1 AVMLGAF
8 EALPRPVGMGRVFA
22 KSLGL
27 VLALAAVVLAVG
39 LASGGRDVLQPLS
52 HLARAGMPGG
62 AAAGM
67 PTDAPGRMAAAG
79 NIKDRFVKVRSNAE
93 LDALLAASDRPVM
106 LDFYADWCVA
116 CKEMER
122 FTFTDPRVAERMS
135 RMLLVQADVTANTAD
150 DRALLKRFR
159 LFGPP

>member
-1 AVMLGAF
+1 
-8 EALPRPVGMGRVFA
+8 ALPRPVGMGRVFA

-79 NIKDRFVKVRSNAE
+79 NIKDRFVKVRASAE
-93 LDALLAASDRPVM
+93 LDALLAASVRPSTP
-106 LDFYADWCVA
+106 DFHAA
-116 CKEMER
+116 CCRASKELE
-122 FTFTDPRVAERMS
+122 P
-135 RMLLVQADVTANTAD
+135 
-150 DRALLKRFR
+150 
-159 LFGPP
+159 